1 MREIKWKN
9 AIMIKIVRNGEKMEK
24 NIYKY
29 SMEIIGIDIP
39 DKPLKICFKEEFENL
54 WNSNTNIYEL
64 H

>member
-39 DKPLKICFKEEFENL
+39 ISL
-54 WNSNTNIYEL
+54 
-64 H
+64 